1 MDLVGDELLIID
13 PDDGHVLAHP
23 QAPLAD
29 GVVGTHGHT
38 VVAAH
43 QAGEPRVIGQE
54 TGGGRVPAPG
64 GAVADGGAHG
74 APGDAGPLQVG
85 LAAGAPA
92 GRRLTVVRVQLDD
105 ADVPVVP
112 LQEGLGGQASHLL
125 LVGAHAGQ
133 AGDRVDAVDQNGGD
147 LAGLHGHTDPA
158 VPPGGVDDAL
168 DVSWI
173 PRIVAAPKGLVTIS
187 ETSPMREE
195 RRDARARAPP

>member
-1 MDLVGDELLIID
+1 M
-13 PDDGHVLAHP
+13 
-23 QAPLAD
+23 
-29 GVVGTHGHT
+29 
-38 VVAAH
+38 
-43 QAGEPRVIGQE
+43 
-54 TGGGRVPAPG
+54 
-64 GAVADGGAHG
+64 ADGGAHG

-168 DVSWI
+168 DPGLQEGLEGVGVHL
-173 PRIVAAPKGLVTIS
+173 RLGGGRHDEQGVAGAPHRVLDPADRRGA
-187 ETSPMREE
+187 E
-195 RRDARARAPP
+195 RAGDDLGDQSDEGGAS